1 MTSHMKPGLI
11 PIALL
16 FVFSSA
22 VGQTP
27 TLNQNSS
34 RSNNNNTRAYNQN
47 NARSN
52 HAKMMSGGLDFQ
64 LTPQYGINMKGGKID
79 SLLFRGNGPGFKMDA
94 GYSFRNFGIGFSS
107 GFVSSQMDKTKINEF
122 LLRNG
127 VPFDQMIINTGSQQ
141 NMYVLLGP
149 NASFGNRIRADLHA
163 KGGLFVNNS
172 GFVNI
177 KRQGAINSIYR
188 NEPSAKT
195 IYPGFITGINLNY
208 HLSDLLT
215 IGFGTDYLNT
225 KSEVINYDIRRGAAI
240 EGIKLT
246 KNISNVMAG
255 ISIRYNVKSSRDMST
270 GVATGKQLGKPKY
283 EDINATD
290 AQNGSSTEKA
300 TAQFNPK
307 EYSLDKSYRPG
318 RPVFGN
324 RESSQSCGPVTIKKT
339 FGDGSTEEMTFT
351 CPDDAVAYERQTP
364 KRDFGERNFAGDDP
378 GDYKRTFATPHVLE
392 QKGTISGR
400 VSWTTASNTTG
411 IVTNK
416 TIRGGGIRFNENQ
429 GAARTTPSSSFGT
442 MVRLSA
448 RDAGSGMA
456 TGKRQFEPVFTEG
469 QGEVCNPCM
478 VTVSNPVYKG
488 GMGNAQSNPMY
499 IDKNNQGANPM
510 YEDKARISAP
520 DDCDDNDPGIADL
533 KISLMDISTG
543 QVVAT
548 TKTEKCGDFFFAN
561 VPNGDYKIQL
571 SGVISGKKGY
581 DFYMKTKTEM
591 DGQIVWGGESVDL
604 TLYPNEE
611 LSTPSMRAGISTSR
625 SNIRTKSI
633 TIIDADSDGDGTF
646 DSFRALASF
655 SDGSTADITE
665 DAAASRVNKIDAFTI
680 KQKAFNKMHRLTRG
694 KASSSLQLTGITVS
708 NGGNNNF
715 SANATFSDGST
726 FDITNAVAVNSSSP
740 TIRQYTVVA
749 GDLDDDGSADAVL
762 KITKSRSNIQNNR
775 MADGSTGNNGNAT
788 EGIKITKSRSNTQ
801 NNRLIKGDEEEDQEL
816 GVVKTKTKSNQS
828 NDRLA
833 ADDEIWSPRSNIL
846 SFAIVAGD
854 LDGDGKAEAAINTSH
869 SNIKNNRI
877 SVADIDGDGVAE
889 ATVNTSRSNIKHL
902 SVAVGDVDGDGY
914 TEMLLG
920 GMVPGGAV
928 ISAAMRSPGDPIPG
942 LDVKLKKKSG
952 GAEKNITTEANGM
965 IRVIGPDME
974 PDTYEMSIN
983 VNFYIEDETLVI
995 VGEDAG
1001 SEKREVKVSASQNS
1015 QTLKTADP
1023 NSMPVKWTAPESM
1036 KIAINTSHSNIKNLL
1051 ASVDELELMLNTDNS
1066 NAKTAINNSHSNI
1079 KNLRTAA
1086 IILGNTMDDIEG
1098 KEKTVAMSDVKNKMA
1113 AMNMQFLA
1121 LQESLN
1127 NAGKQYTTISN
1138 VLKTKHDTVKN
1149 SIGNIR

>member
-16 FVFSSA
+16 FVFSDV

-34 RSNNNNTRAYNQN
+34 RSNNNTRAYNQN

-64 LTPQYGINMKGGKID
+64 LTPQYGINMKGDKID

-94 GYSFRNFGIGFSS
+94 SYSFRNFGIGFSS
-107 GFVSSQMDKTKINEF
+107 GFLSSQMDKTKINEF

-149 NASFGNRIRADLHA
+149 NASFGNKIRAGLHA
-163 KGGLFVNNS
+163 KGGLFINNS

-188 NEPSAKT
+188 NEPSSKS
-195 IYPGFITGINLNY
+195 IYPGFIAGINLNY
-208 HLSDLLT
+208 HISDLLT

-225 KSEVINYDIRRGAAI
+225 RSEVINYDIRRGAAI
-240 EGIKLT
+240 EGIKLS

-255 ISIRYNVKSSRDMST
+255 ISIRYNVKSPRDMAT
-270 GVATGKQLGKPKY
+270 GLATGKQLGKPKY
-283 EDINATD
+283 EDIKTMD
-290 AQNGSSTEKA
+290 AQSGLSTEKT

-307 EYSLDKSYRPG
+307 EYSIDKSYRPG
-318 RPVFGN
+318 QPVFGN

-339 FGDGSTEEMTFT
+339 FGDGSTEEMIFA
-351 CPDDAVAYERQTP
+351 CPDDAASYNQRT
-364 KRDFGERNFAGDDP
+364 
-378 GDYKRTFATPHVLE
+378 GDYSERPVWTSSNTKRTFSAPHVLE

-400 VSWTTASNTTG
+400 VSWATTANTTG

-416 TIRGGGIRFNENQ
+416 SVRGGGIRFNENQ

-448 RDAGSGMA
+448 REAGSGMA

-469 QGEVCNPCM
+469 QVEVCNPCS

-499 IDKNNQGANPM
+499 QEN
-510 YEDKARISAP
+510 ARISASN
-520 DDCDDNDPGIADL
+520 DCDDSDPGIADL
-533 KISLMDISTG
+533 KVSLVDVSTD

-571 SGVISGKKGY
+571 SGVFSGKKGY

-604 TLYPNEE
+604 TLYSNEE
-611 LSTPSMRAGISTSR
+611 ISTPSMRAGISTSR

-633 TIIDADSDGDGTF
+633 TIIDADTDGDGTF
-646 DSFRALASF
+646 DSFRAIASF

-694 KASSSLQLTGITVS
+694 KTSSSLQLTGITVT
-708 NGGNNNF
+708 NGENNNF
-715 SANATFSDGST
+715 KANATFSDGSV
-726 FDITNAVAVNSSSP
+726 FDITTAVAVNSSSP
-740 TIRQYTVVA
+740 SIRQYTIVA
-749 GDLDDDGSADAVL
+749 GDLDDDGNADAVL

-775 MADGSTGNNGNAT
+775 MADGSTGNNVNAT
-788 EGIKITKSRSNTQ
+788 EGVKITKSRSNIQ
-801 NNRLIKGDEEEDQEL
+801 NNRLIKGDQDEDQEL

-828 NDRLA
+828 NDRMA

-846 SFAIVAGD
+846 TYVIVTGD

-902 SVAVGDVDGDGY
+902 SMAVGDVDGDGY
-914 TEMLLG
+914 TEMLVG
-920 GMVPGGAV
+920 GMIPGGAV
-928 ISAAMRSPGDPIPG
+928 ISAALRSPGDPIPG
-942 LDVKLKKKSG
+942 LDVKLKKKNG
-952 GAEKNITTEANGM
+952 GAEKNIATEANGR

-974 PDTYEMSIN
+974 PDTYEMSISL
-983 VNFYIEDETLVI
+983 NFYIEDETLVI
-995 VGEDAG
+995 VGEDEG
-1001 SEKREVKVSASQNS
+1001 SGKREVKVSSSQNS

-1023 NSMPVKWTAPESM
+1023 NSMPVKWTAPEST
-1036 KIAINTSHSNIKNLL
+1036 KVAINNSHSNIKNLL
-1051 ASVDELELMLNTDNS
+1051 ASVDELELMLNSDNS

-1086 IILGNTMDDIEG
+1086 MLLENTMDNIETM
-1098 KEKTVAMSDVKNKMA
+1098 EKNVAMSEVKNKMA

-1127 NAGKQYTTISN
+1127 NAGKQYTTVSN